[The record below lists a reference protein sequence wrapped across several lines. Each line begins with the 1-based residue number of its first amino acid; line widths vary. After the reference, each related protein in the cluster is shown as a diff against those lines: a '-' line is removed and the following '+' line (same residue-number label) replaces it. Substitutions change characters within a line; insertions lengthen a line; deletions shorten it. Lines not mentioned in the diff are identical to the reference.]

1 MYNASDIN
9 QDSLTKDGYE
19 LLCKNITPGLMW
31 QYFYLGALNVFHNH
45 SFEYKLLS
53 YCKTGVTSVMHEAIK
68 IFLLLNISAP
78 FRAEDL
84 NWRV

>member
-1 MYNASDIN
+1 M
-9 QDSLTKDGYE
+9 
-19 LLCKNITPGLMW
+19 
-31 QYFYLGALNVFHNH
+31 FHNH

-84 NWRV
+84 N